1 MLVIQYV
8 TFMMKIITLRK
19 INELSSNKLFLNLLL
34 SIKFLSPPPSLA
46 KIVKKYR
53 WTTFLK
59 RGGGWLVGW
68 LLFTE

>member
-34 SIKFLSPPPSLA
+34 SIKFLSPPLPS
-46 KIVKKYR
+46 KNC
-53 WTTFLK
+53 
-59 RGGGWLVGW
+59 
-68 LLFTE
+68 